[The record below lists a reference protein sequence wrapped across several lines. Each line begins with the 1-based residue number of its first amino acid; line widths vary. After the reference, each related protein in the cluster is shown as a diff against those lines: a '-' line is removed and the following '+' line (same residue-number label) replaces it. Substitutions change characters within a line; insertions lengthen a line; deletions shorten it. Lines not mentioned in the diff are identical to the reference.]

1 MLHWLLARLFPRFV
15 PKALATTQE
24 TAPLSQELTVAY
36 AARSADVQSL
46 RELDET
52 MVEQWAITQSA
63 RMQAGST
70 IIEHVPWWYPVHPV
84 AIAYFMER
92 GWWSPS
98 DIEKHALLPMYDMLS
113 SRFGG
118 DLGTFFQRGDYT
130 KMDRES
136 ISSWSCGM
144 MARFVLSTEARASF
158 LGHTLVSIGPNDWLV
173 HVWPACAKHCQGIEL
188 DVLFAVCSV
197 ALPQAIALQ
206 MSPTLNDA
214 LRSVTPPNMWD
225 ALATQDTPYVLS
237 ANHPHFPLRYLLETS
252 PVWSCLDLYR
262 LGVRLKHLERSEVD
276 SCALPS
282 GVYGNAFGLGS

>member
-46 RELDET
+46 RELD
-52 MVEQWAITQSA
+52 
-63 RMQAGST
+63 
-70 IIEHVPWWYPVHPV
+70 
-84 AIAYFMER
+84 
-92 GWWSPS
+92 
-98 DIEKHALLPMYDMLS
+98 L
-113 SRFGG
+113 
-118 DLGTFFQRGDYT
+118 
-130 KMDRES
+130 
-136 ISSWSCGM
+136 
-144 MARFVLSTEARASF
+144 
-158 LGHTLVSIGPNDWLV
+158 
-173 HVWPACAKHCQGIEL
+173 
-188 DVLFAVCSV
+188 LFAVCSV

-282 GVYGNAFGLGS
+282 DAYGNAFGLGS

>member
-144 MARFVLSTEARASF
+144 MARFVLSNEARASF

-225 ALATQDTPYVLS
+225 AL
-237 ANHPHFPLRYLLETS
+237 
-252 PVWSCLDLYR
+252 
-262 LGVRLKHLERSEVD
+262 
-276 SCALPS
+276 
-282 GVYGNAFGLGS
+282 